1 MRMSNIKNSLENDK
15 EFRRVVT
22 QKVRSMLIADALVVD
37 KQCTWTYLQII
48 WRTVPIYANQSE

>member
-1 MRMSNIKNSLENDK
+1 MSNIKNSLENDK